1 MHNIFN
7 IVHVTMIT
15 RPIITIIMKLY
26 DKQNIKRDSVFETLQ
41 STTVSLIISPTFS
54 QSQTI

>member
-1 MHNIFN
+1 MNNIFN